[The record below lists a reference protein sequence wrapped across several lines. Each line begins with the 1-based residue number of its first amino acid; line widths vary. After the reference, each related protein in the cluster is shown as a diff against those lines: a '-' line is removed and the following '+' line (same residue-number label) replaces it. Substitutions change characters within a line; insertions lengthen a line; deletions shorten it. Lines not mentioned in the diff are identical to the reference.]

1 MLLYTMDPRPLLPKE
16 HEALRHI
23 RNRLV
28 HGGQAPSV
36 RELQERLGYQ
46 SPRSAALILSR
57 LAALGFI
64 RRRAD
69 GKLQLVRDLPD
80 DAGHATTVMVPLV
93 GTAPC
98 GLPLLAEQNVE
109 ANIQVSTGLARPPHH
124 YFLLRTMGDSM
135 NRAGIASGD
144 VVLVRQQSTA
154 DPGDRVVALID
165 GEATIK
171 RLRLSPDA
179 VVLEPVSDNP
189 DHKPIIVSTDFLV
202 QGVVVS
208 SIPLEEG
215 SSHGRHTQ

>member
-1 MLLYTMDPRPLLPKE
+1 MLPYTMKQRPLSPKE

-28 HGGQAPSV
+28 HGGQPPSV
-36 RELQERLGYQ
+36 RELQDQLGYQ
-46 SPRSAALILSR
+46 SPRSAALILMR
-57 LAALGFI
+57 LTAMGFI

-69 GKLQLVRDLPD
+69 GKLQLVRDLPNVTD
-80 DAGHATTVMVPLV
+80 QATTVMVPLV

-109 ANIQVSTGLARPPHH
+109 ANIQVSTGLARPPHR
-124 YFLLRTMGDSM
+124 YFLLRATGDSM
-135 NRAGIASGD
+135 NLAGISSGD
-144 VVLVRQQSTA
+144 VVLVRQQAAA
-154 DPGDRVVALID
+154 DPGDRIVALID

-171 RLRLSPDA
+171 RFRLAVDA

-189 DHKPIIVSTDFLV
+189 DHKPIVVTSDFLV

-208 SIPLEEG
+208 SFPLEKG
-215 SSHGRHTQ
+215 PPHGRP